1 VLASRILPACLL
13 IFGFAA
19 LTVAQDPKP
28 GEKKDAQPPAG
39 EKKDDKKKDDGKKDE
54 GKKDVQPPEKKDDK
68 KPDDKKDASKPDDK
82 KDASTGGVTFM
93 TKFELNKPIY
103 MKMTTSVKQTIKVQG
118 GGEPTQAHTQT
129 FYFKWTPEKQDGD
142 KWIVK
147 LTIEGAALDLNIGGN
162 PVKYDSTAPETAA
175 TSNPAL
181 ADYFRKLIGS
191 ELKVTFD
198 KVMAVEKVDGRDDL
212 LAKLQ
217 NVNPQMEAV
226 LRKILTEEALKQMA
240 DPSLGLSVAGEKK
253 PNDSWEKKTSLSLG
267 PIGSYEVT
275 TKYTYKGKNTDG
287 ADAAEKDLD
296 LIEVTSTLV
305 YKAPTEQADGLL
317 FRIKGGTLE
326 TVDPKPGKILFNTK
340 AGRIAKA
347 NLMIKMKGTL
357 NVTVG
362 GQDTSVDLTQE
373 QTTDVLTS
381 DTSFTA
387 PKK

>member
-13 IFGFAA
+13 IFGLVVLSA
-19 LTVAQDPKP
+19 AQDPKP
-28 GEKKDAQPPAG
+28 GEKKDPQPPAG
-39 EKKDDKKKDDGKKDE
+39 EKKDDKKKDEGKKDDA
-54 GKKDVQPPEKKDDK
+54 KKDVQPPEKKDEKKPDDK
-68 KPDDKKDASKPDDK
+68 KPDDKKAPDA
-82 KDASTGGVTFM
+82 TGGGTFL

-103 MKMTTSVKQTIKVQG
+103 MKMTTSVKQNIKVQG

-162 PVKYDSTAPETAA
+162 PVKYDSTAPETTA

-181 ADYFRKLIGS
+181 ADYFRNLIGS

-198 KVMAVEKVDGRDDL
+198 KAMAVEKVEGRDEML
-212 LAKLQ
+212 KKLQ
-217 NVNPQMEAV
+217 SVNPQMEAV

-240 DPSLGLSVAGEKK
+240 DPSFGLSVAGEKK

-267 PIGSYEVT
+267 PIGSYDVT
-275 TKYTYKGKNTDG
+275 TKYTYKGKNTEGMDP
-287 ADAAEKDLD
+287 AEKDLD
-296 LIEVTSTLV
+296 LVEVTSTLV
-305 YKAPTEQADGLL
+305 YKAPAEQADGLL

-326 TVDPKPGKILFNTK
+326 TVEPKPGKILYNAKT
-340 AGRIAKA
+340 GRIAKS
-347 NLMIKMKGTL
+347 NLTVKMKGTL

-373 QTTDVLTS
+373 QTTDVQTS
-381 DTSFTA
+381 DTSFIA